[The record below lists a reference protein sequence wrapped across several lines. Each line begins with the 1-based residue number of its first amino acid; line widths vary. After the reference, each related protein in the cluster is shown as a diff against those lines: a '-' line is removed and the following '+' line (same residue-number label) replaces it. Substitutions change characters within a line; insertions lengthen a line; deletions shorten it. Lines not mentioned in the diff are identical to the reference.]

1 VSAVVASLIAV
12 AGTLLGS
19 SSTYWFQQKVAQQA
33 EATARGERLR
43 QDRLAACSEFAA
55 AVTDLRN
62 AMIAVWFRE
71 GRKDRTVADKDRV
84 ATDDRMTYA
93 EVDRLGA
100 VALGAKFRMLLV
112 LDDPGLRELAD
123 DVFRR
128 IDAIQYAADKA
139 ELETLRA
146 KFEAH
151 ISAFVATAAK
161 LLGVGQY

>member
-1 VSAVVASLIAV
+1 MSAVVASLIAV

-19 SSTYWFQQKVAQQA
+19 SSTFWFQQKVARRA
-33 EATARGERLR
+33 EVTARGERLR

-71 GRKDRTVADKDRV
+71 GSRDRSVTDKDRV
-84 ATDDRMTYA
+84 AADDRIAYA

-100 VALGAKFRMLLV
+100 VALGVRFRLLLV
-112 LDDPGLRELAD
+112 LDDPGVRELTD
-123 DVFRR
+123 DVFRQ
-128 IDAIQYAADKA
+128 IDAIQSAADKV

-151 ISAFVATAAK
+151 MSAFVATAAK
-161 LLGVGQY
+161 LLGVDL

>member
-19 SSTYWFQQKVAQQA
+19 SSTYWFQQKVTVRA

-62 AMIAVWFRE
+62 AMIAVWFRA
-71 GRKDRTVADKDRV
+71 GWKDRVVADKDRAV
-84 ATDDRMTYA
+84 ADDRMAYA

-100 VALGAKFRMLLV
+100 VAIGAKFRMLLM

-123 DVFRR
+123 DVFRQM
-128 IDAIQYAADKA
+128 DAIQSAADKA

-146 KFEAH
+146 KSEVH
-151 ISAFVATAAK
+151 LLAFVTTAAK
-161 LLGVGQY
+161 LLGVDQ